1 MMEISDHFSDPDQRN
16 LPVVRLFAACAAMS
30 RASPDADACDWSAI
44 AAHCTFWLDHCT
56 DGRTGNPFMQ
66 LLRYHVLDEIDNEMP
81 THLLALDAE
90 RLLRERLV
98 AKVWS

>member
-1 MMEISDHFSDPDQRN
+1 
-16 LPVVRLFAACAAMS
+16 
-30 RASPDADACDWSAI
+30 
-44 AAHCTFWLDHCT
+44 
-56 DGRTGNPFMQ
+56 MQ